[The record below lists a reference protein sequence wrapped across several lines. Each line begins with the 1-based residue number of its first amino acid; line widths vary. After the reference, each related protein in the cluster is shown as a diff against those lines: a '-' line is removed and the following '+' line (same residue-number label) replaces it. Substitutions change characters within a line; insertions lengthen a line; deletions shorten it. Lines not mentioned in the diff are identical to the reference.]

1 MKKMKFNVKILERT
15 EKEKFCVKIKQCIKK
30 IKLES
35 FSDLTWETCNIS
47 SKIWQNLW
55 LVRTSYPL
63 EISISDSK

>member
-35 FSDLTWETCNIS
+35 FSYLTWETCNIS
-47 SKIWQNLW
+47 SKTW
-55 LVRTSYPL
+55 
-63 EISISDSK
+63 